1 MNPSATLVSLALA
14 LSIGIS
20 SALPV
25 RRNTD
30 EVAVNMLLS
39 LHTGQF
45 VQLHEDGN
53 VSALTS
59 QDTMHARFL
68 YRPKDGKIVEFQ
80 YNGSFLHFAQVN
92 ASSLNETAPNA
103 TEINYANE
111 TEHNSSIGSG
121 NESISNDTVALVL
134 LVGELDPKSGNIHHY
149 QWKEEIVDSD
159 YGTHYIYSVMLEDGK
174 VCYLA
179 FEQDGKP
186 VENPCL
192 EKDELNTKAHF
203 VLYPAF

>member
-14 LSIGIS
+14 LAIGIS

-25 RRNTD
+25 RRNADT
-30 EVAVNMLLS
+30 VAVNMLLS

-45 VQLHEDGN
+45 VRLHEDGN
-53 VSALTS
+53 VTAVTS
-59 QDTMHARFL
+59 QDAMHAKFL

-92 ASSLNETAPNA
+92 TSSLNNETAPNA
-103 TEINYANE
+103 TEINYGNE
-111 TEHNSSIGSG
+111 TEFNSSIASG
-121 NESISNDTVALVL
+121 NDTVALVL
-134 LVGELDPKSGNIHHY
+134 LVGELDPESGNIHHY
-149 QWKEEIVDSD
+149 QWKEEVVVDN
-159 YGTHYIYSVMLEDGK
+159 YGFPIYYIYSVMLEDGK

-192 EKDELNTKAHF
+192 EKDELDTKAHF
-203 VLYPAF
+203 ALYPAF

>member
-1 MNPSATLVSLALA
+1 MNSPAALVSLALA
-14 LSIGIS
+14 LAIGIS

-25 RRNTD
+25 RRQAD
-30 EVAVNMLLS
+30 GVAVNMLLS
-39 LHTGQF
+39 LHTAQF

-53 VSALTS
+53 VTAVTS
-59 QDTMHARFL
+59 QASKVGKFS

-92 ASSLNETAPNA
+92 TSSLNDTALING
-103 TEINYANE
+103 TELYYANE
-111 TEHNSSIGSG
+111 TANG
-121 NESISNDTVALVL
+121 NDTISNDTVSLVL
-134 LVGELDPKSGNIHHY
+134 LVGEIDPESGNIHHY
-149 QWKEEIVDSD
+149 QWKEEIVVDNS
-159 YGTHYIYSVMLEDGK
+159 GVHYTYSVMLEDGK
-174 VCYLA
+174 ICYLA

-192 EKDELNTKAHF
+192 EKEELNTKAHF